1 MQAQAGF
8 AIPLQKKLANSEVFL
23 QSDQAP
29 RNSKI
34 FIDATEYETAGDWWY
49 LKNKE
54 WIDDWANVLNGD
66 VRNGKKTMEDFYACE
81 EYAKTFK
88 KLISYAL
95 ATK

>member
-1 MQAQAGF
+1 MAQH
-8 AIPLQKKLANSEVFL
+8 SER
-23 QSDQAP
+23 Q
-29 RNSKI
+29 
-34 FIDATEYETAGDWWY
+34 TGEWWY